1 MPCKITVA
9 RAELRDGWSAVGF
22 SSPAAALTH
31 SIMAL
36 RLRQTEITGLRQR
49 HTGRRSVEHTCMTHE
64 DADASACVRVRAHTH
79 TPRKSVLSQRTRH
92 VCVQLQ
98 QRGFCCFSDA
108 IPVEFG
114 LFD

>member
-9 RAELRDGWSAVGF
+9 SAELRDGWSAVGF

-36 RLRQTEITGLRQR
+36 RLRQTEITGLRER

-64 DADASACVRVRAHTH
+64 DADASARVRVRAHTY
-79 TPRKSVLSQRTRH
+79 TKKERLKPEDSACLRSITTKRFLLLQRCH
-92 VCVQLQ
+92 S
-98 QRGFCCFSDA
+98 G
-108 IPVEFG
+108 
-114 LFD
+114 

>member
-9 RAELRDGWSAVGF
+9 SAELRDGWSAAGF
-22 SSPAAALTH
+22 SSPAAAVTH

-64 DADASACVRVRAHTH
+64 DADARARTHTH
-79 TPRKSVLSQRTRH
+79 TKEERLKPGDSAYLRSITTKRFLLLQRCH
-92 VCVQLQ
+92 S
-98 QRGFCCFSDA
+98 G
-108 IPVEFG
+108 
-114 LFD
+114 

>member
-9 RAELRDGWSAVGF
+9 SAELRDGWSAAGF

-49 HTGRRSVEHTCMTHE
+49 HTGRRSAEHTCMTHE
-64 DADASACVRVRAHTH
+64 DAERACAHTEKERLKPGDSAYLPSI
-79 TPRKSVLSQRTRH
+79 TTKRFLLPQRCH
-92 VCVQLQ
+92 
-98 QRGFCCFSDA
+98 SA
-108 IPVEFG
+108 
-114 LFD
+114 

>member
-9 RAELRDGWSAVGF
+9 SAEVRDGWSAAGF
-22 SSPAAALTH
+22 SSPAAAVTH

-64 DADASACVRVRAHTH
+64 DADARARTCTHAHTH
-79 TPRKSVLSQRTRH
+79 TKEERLKPGDSAYLRSVTTKRFLLLQRCH
-92 VCVQLQ
+92 S
-98 QRGFCCFSDA
+98 G
-108 IPVEFG
+108 
-114 LFD
+114 